1 MKINHET
8 KKNPVIIALL
18 IATGMLSGKKEKHFF
33 CTVDKLKQKIKLTL

>member
-18 IATGMLSGKKEKHFF
+18 IATGMLSGKKEKHF

>member
-18 IATGMLSGKKEKHFF
+18 IATGMLSGKKKTFLHSRQVEAEN
-33 CTVDKLKQKIKLTL
+33 

>member
-33 CTVDKLKQKIKLTL
+33 AQ